1 VIAEL
6 AQKRFRIAASVP
18 PKAAQP
24 GVSGGLRGLR
34 KWRLKG
40 SGQLSF

>member
-6 AQKRFRIAASVP
+6 AQKRFRIVASVP

-24 GVSGGLRGLR
+24 VVSGGLRGLR
-34 KWRLKG
+34 KRRLKA
-40 SGQLSF
+40 